1 MATHEIGDKVYYT
14 GDRANRARWLTVQ
27 SVSPDG
33 AVLSGSVVLRDADA
47 PDYVVGVPLAMIGDT
62 YRGHHD
68 PRYVTWDAYNAYHRE
83 IYLARLAT
91 TVKRAL
97 WAAGFSVQSVKPR
110 QSTAWDHALTITL
123 DESRHDGAD
132 TRRAITVA
140 QDATGGRVDI
150 LGVYR
155 DRLFD
160 ELRIT
165 TA

>member
-47 PDYVVGVPLAMIGDT
+47 PDYVVGVPPAMIGDT

-83 IYLARLAT
+83 RY
-91 TVKRAL
+91 RAHL
-97 WAAGFSVQSVKPR
+97 R
-110 QSTAWDHALTITL
+110 DALP
-123 DESRHDGAD
+123 ESEKASRV
-132 TRRAITVA
+132 RCSEC
-140 QDATGGRVDI
+140 GRV
-150 LGVYR
+150 
-155 DRLFD
+155 FD
-160 ELRIT
+160 LTNEND
-165 TA
+165 ANEWSFGHDCE